1 MNVRKKKL
9 LFITVLSI
17 IIFLITTNVFKN
29 NKTIYHTSTMNIKVI
44 DKYMTEEDI
53 TQYFLKGKNI
63 NDPFQQIIIEV
74 KDENIWNLIDINNY
88 YFVNVSWETN
98 TPDSN
103 IQNKSTIL
111 LQIDKL

>member
-1 MNVRKKKL
+1 
-9 LFITVLSI
+9 
-17 IIFLITTNVFKN
+17 
-29 NKTIYHTSTMNIKVI
+29 MNIKVI

-63 NDPFQQIIIEV
+63 NDPFQQIKIEV
-74 KDENIWNLIDINNY
+74 KDENIWNLTDINNN

-98 TPDSN
+98 ISDSN

-111 LQIDKL
+111 LQNDKL